1 MSNTLNTPIEAL
13 ELEYPMRVTRYELR
27 YGSGGA
33 GEHAGGDGLTRSVR
47 LLAPAQLSLI
57 SDRRRHGTH
66 GLAGG
71 SPGEAGRNLLNGE
84 ELPPKASRELQP
96 GDEVT
101 VETPGGGGYGEEPG

>member
-1 MSNTLNTPIEAL
+1 
-13 ELEYPMRVTRYELR
+13 MRVTRYELR

-84 ELPPKASRELQP
+84 ELPPKASLELQP